1 MDRRRQLEQNRV
13 REAVTAV
20 QSLHLQN
27 ICLHIRMIQ
36 SRSQHAFHTLPVKQ
50 PERNCR
56 CDGYQCS
63 KHRNFYPIFL
73 IFFQNTVP
81 CHFLIHSAISH
92 DPAQL
97 RAFPMIRHSS
107 GIPHNPAQLRAFPM
121 FRHSYGHF
129 PCSGTATGIFRS
141 YFSFV

>member
-27 ICLHIRMIQ
+27 ICLHIGMIQ
-36 SRSQHAFHTLPVKQ
+36 SRSLHAFHTLPVKQ
-50 PERNCR
+50 PERNGR

-97 RAFPMIRHSS
+97 GHSPQS
-107 GIPHNPAQLRAFPM
+107 GTATGIPHVPAQLRAFPI
-121 FRHSYGHF
+121 S
-129 PCSGTATGIFRS
+129 CTAPSIAGS

>member
-1 MDRRRQLEQNRV
+1 MRETNLDCCVVRDLLPSYLEELTETETSAMVREHIEHCAACRQLEEDRIGK
-13 REAVTAV
+13 AVTAV

-97 RAFPMIRHSS
+97 
-107 GIPHNPAQLRAFPM
+107 
-121 FRHSYGHF
+121 GHF
-129 PCSGTATGIFRS
+129 P
-141 YFSFV
+141 

>member
-27 ICLHIRMIQ
+27 ICLHIGMIQ

-56 CDGYQCS
+56 CDGYQCN

-73 IFFQNTVP
+73 
-81 CHFLIHSAISH
+81 
-92 DPAQL
+92 
-97 RAFPMIRHSS
+97 
-107 GIPHNPAQLRAFPM
+107 
-121 FRHSYGHF
+121 
-129 PCSGTATGIFRS
+129 
-141 YFSFV
+141 FSFKIPFPDTF